1 MISRL
6 SLQFRDS
13 RQWRI
18 RWREAVGRCRQICIW
33 LHRAGRARSQ
43 EREMKFDR
51 SDPLALGFSFRSP
64 SPPCSV
70 VSFFSSQPRE
80 LQNGVGACPPWVPAP
95 SSVPHGIDRQLQ
107 TPLSLT
113 RNVVPPLSF
122 FFCSLS
128 LSLSRGAPHFIRFSF
143 ICYFPVAA
151 ATAAGYAPPG
161 HPLERAGLLS
171 SNPTPFYKYI
181 TRPSGPLPLL
191 TPDPLPS
198 SYRCPIVTLR
208 CAGGGAW
215 WVPPFA

>member
-51 SDPLALGFSFRSP
+51 SDQDPLASLFVPRRPRRLLLFVATSRAAKWRWRSP
-64 SPPCSV
+64 LG
-70 VSFFSSQPRE
+70 PRTF
-80 LQNGVGACPPWVPAP
+80 VGAPRHRQATTNHLCPSRATLPP
-95 SSVPHGIDRQLQ
+95 SF
-107 TPLSLT
+107 SLL
-113 RNVVPPLSF
+113 LSF
-122 FFCSLS
+122 SLS
-128 LSLSRGAPHFIRFSF
+128 RARGAPHFIRFSF

-151 ATAAGYAPPG
+151 ATAASYAPPG

-191 TPDPLPS
+191 TPDSLPS

-208 CAGGGAW
+208 CVGGGAW